1 MATTS
6 TQDREFIQSV
16 IGSDLL
22 ENSIEWIVKNMN
34 PDEVFSESDLK
45 DWANSKEC
53 ADIFTKDELSAWAED
68 NGYVK
73 E

>member
-16 IGSDLL
+16 VGSDLL
-22 ENSIEWIVKNMN
+22 ESSIDWIVKNMN
-34 PDEVFSESDLK
+34 PDEVFPESDLK
-45 DWANSKEC
+45 NWANSKEC
-53 ADIFTKDELSAWAED
+53 EDIFTKSELSAWAED